1 MAVFFSGNISG
12 HTIGLNEQSA
22 KMTDYNGN
30 IDLEEVELSIEEETM
45 PDLSSHNQHST
56 EQHAKYPMGRYTKT
70 NSRSR
75 RIGKLLRSLTDLQ
88 LVTSVDTV
96 SATPPATPDKTRR
109 SKSTDKPPSKKLIKT
124 RKAKSATEFD
134 GLKLLQVHVN
144 NNNMQTPGDTD
155 KNDDLYATTNRQA
168 LADTCQQPIVDISGQ
183 TCGSRFPWLR
193 DVAVQVQCDEYM
205 ISQTIDSRRTR

>member
-12 HTIGLNEQSA
+12 QTIGLNEQSA

-30 IDLEEVELSIEEETM
+30 IDLEEVELSIGEETM
-45 PDLSSHNQHST
+45 PNLSSHNQHST
-56 EQHAKYPMGRYTKT
+56 EQHAKYPMGRSSKT

-134 GLKLLQVHVN
+134 GLKLLQVHIN
-144 NNNMQTPGDTD
+144 NNKMQTPGDTD
-155 KNDDLYATTNRQA
+155 KNDDLYVMTNRQA
-168 LADTCQQPIVDISGQ
+168 LADTYQQPIVDISGQ

-193 DVAVQVQCDEYM
+193 DVAVQVQCEEFM